1 MRRWVLARVDYDGFA
16 GIHRIAQAEA
26 TVDQRAAVILTFHA
40 ALERE
45 IDVVLAVL
53 LPRPDK
59 LKKGF
64 GFANRIDVLAAEWKG
79 DANAGDRLHLVLR
92 RFNDLRNSVAHG
104 DTIEEVE
111 RWLAKLLE
119 AYRGIDPDV
128 DVHVEIGEMAQRI
141 CSFMADGPTPSDI
154 VKVAE
159 ALDQWV
165 NVTMP
170 AALAFRVPDEGGA
183 SAE

>member
-1 MRRWVLARVDYDGFA
+1 MRRQALAKVDYDGFA
-16 GIHRIAQAEA
+16 GIHRMAQAEA

-45 IDVVLAVL
+45 IDVVLAAL
-53 LPRPDK
+53 LPRADK

-64 GFANRIDVLAAEWKG
+64 GFANKIDVLAAAWKG
-79 DANAGDRLHLVLR
+79 DPDAGDRLHLVLR
-92 RFNDLRNSVAHG
+92 RLNDLRNSVAHG

-111 RWLAKLLE
+111 RWLTKLLD
-119 AYRGIDPDV
+119 AYRAIDPDV
-128 DVHVEIGEMAQRI
+128 DVHVEIGEMAQGI

-159 ALDQWV
+159 ALDQLV

-170 AALAFRVPDEGGA
+170 ATLAFRIPDEGGA
-183 SAE
+183 SPE